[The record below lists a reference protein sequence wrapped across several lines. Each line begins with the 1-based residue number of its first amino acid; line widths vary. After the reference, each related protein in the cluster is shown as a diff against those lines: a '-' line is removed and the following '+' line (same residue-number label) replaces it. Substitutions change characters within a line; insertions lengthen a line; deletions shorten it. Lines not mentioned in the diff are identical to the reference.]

1 MSSEVNLELGVSV
14 PVDQSEVMSLG
25 TSPGT
30 EAMNRDALGQA
41 VPLWLSQNRL
51 VASFTIEESPNR
63 GR

>member
-1 MSSEVNLELGVSV
+1 VSSEVNLEFGVSAF
-14 PVDQSEVMSLG
+14 VDQSEVMSLG
-25 TSPGT
+25 TSQGT